1 MYVNTTDYLNS
12 GYSSQTD
19 STTADGDL
27 GKDDFLNLFVAQLQ
41 NQDPLDPMDD
51 TQTLAQ
57 LAQFSSLEQLTNINT
72 ALSDLTDSLSQQ
84 AMTGAVSY
92 IGKDVMAG
100 GYMISKSGEDVSSVT
115 YTVPLDAEDVTA
127 MIFDEDGNIVKTV
140 DVGKMDAGEYDFEWD
155 GTATDGTELD
165 DGIYSIAFAAET
177 ADGEP
182 MSVSTM
188 VSGLV
193 TGISQSGGSTILQLE
208 DGREVDL
215 SNVWNV
221 TTHQETSDDAQA
233 A

>member
-12 GYSSQTD
+12 TYTP
-19 STTADGDL
+19 STASDADGDL
-27 GKDDFLNLFVAQLQ
+27 GKDDFLNLFVTQLQ

-57 LAQFSSLEQLTNINT
+57 LAEFSSLEQLTNINT
-72 ALSDLTDSLSQQ
+72 ALADLTDTLTQQ

-100 GYMISKSGEDVSSVT
+100 GYMISKDGADVSDVT
-115 YTVPLDAEDVTA
+115 YTVPLDAESVTA
-127 MIFDEDGNIVKTV
+127 MVFDEDGNIVKTV
-140 DVGKMDAGEYDFEWD
+140 DLGKMDAGEYDFLWD
-155 GTATDGTELD
+155 GSGNDGSDLD

-177 ADGEP
+177 AEGEP

-188 VSGLV
+188 VSGRV
-193 TGISQSGGSTILQLE
+193 SGVSQSGGSTILQLD

-215 SNVWNV
+215 ANVWTV
-221 TTHQETSDDAQA
+221 TDHQEPDNDAQA